1 MINFHSTRAGPLLTV
16 QAFLLGCLRIG
27 RRTGLF
33 EHEGLFLG
41 LLEQLFFLGLQTGGW
56 QTGELLL
63 TLHDGEDFG
72 AGLLLLPPKSPEAES
87 CSTSIFAHAV
97 FPSLSP
103 LPAPSLPLLSFPDR
117 RPFTA

>member
-33 EHEGLFLG
+33 EHEGL
-41 LLEQLFFLGLQTGGW
+41 LEQLFFLGLRTGGG

-87 CSTSIFAHAV
+87 CSTSILAHAV

-117 RPFTA
+117 RPLTA